1 MTQPSIIVVVFDQLS
16 REDFFRRL
24 EWPALVR
31 AWSRTIDWHY
41 LSAHKVLLELSGL
54 DGIDRLTITRRQR
67 GDRIFIGARDRHG
80 TLIQSGV
87 WEYERESGL
96 CVCYRRVY
104 RPELVKVLRDRLADF
119 VCATFMK

>member
-1 MTQPSIIVVVFDQLS
+1 MMVSSTIVVVFDQLS

-31 AWSRTIDWHY
+31 AWSKTIAWRP
-41 LSAHKVLLELSGL
+41 LSAHRVLLELAGL
-54 DGIDRLTITRRQR
+54 DGIDRLTITRRRR
-67 GDRIFIGARDRHG
+67 GDRIFIGARDSDG
-80 TLIQSGV
+80 VLLQSGV
-87 WEYERESGL
+87 WEYECESGL

-104 RPELVKVLRDRLADF
+104 RPELVVVLRERLADF

>member
-1 MTQPSIIVVVFDQLS
+1 MTPSSTIVVVFDQLS

-31 AWSRTIDWHY
+31 AWSKTIEWHY

-54 DGIDRLTITRRQR
+54 DGIDRLTITRRRR
-67 GDRIFIGARDRHG
+67 GDRIFIGARDRQG

-87 WEYERESGL
+87 WEYESESGL
-96 CVCYRRVY
+96 CICYRRVY
-104 RPELVKVLRDRLADF
+104 RPELVGVLRERLADF
-119 VCATFMK
+119 VCTTFMK

>member
-1 MTQPSIIVVVFDQLS
+1 MTASSTIVVVFDQLS

-31 AWSRTIDWHY
+31 AWSKTLTWRS
-41 LSAHKVLLELSGL
+41 LSTHRVSLELAGL

-67 GDRIFIGARDRHG
+67 GDRIFIGARDSDG
-80 TLIQSGV
+80 VLLQSGV
-87 WEYERESGL
+87 WEYERDSGL

-104 RPELVKVLRDRLADF
+104 RPELVTVLRERLTDF